1 MGLFAFPAAW
11 VSNRVGTR
19 LAIALCLG
27 FIAAFGIGRAVAPG
41 AALLIALTF
50 GVGIGMG
57 LAGALMP
64 VAVKERFPDRA
75 GLATGGY
82 VTGINGGAAIA
93 AVVAVPLAHAAGGW
107 RASLLAFSAV
117 TAALLVVWLILTRDE
132 PVRAIA
138 AERPPLPLRSA
149 VGWWLVLIFG
159 AMSVTFYGLNA
170 WLPAAYVEQGW
181 SESSAGALIGVL
193 NVLTVVPVVL
203 VSWLSD
209 RLGSRRPYLLGAST
223 AFVLALVG
231 FAALPDAAY
240 LWAVVGGLG
249 IGSMFPLVM
258 TLPLDLEERPD
269 RVGALSGMML
279 GVGYTLSAFAPLAL
293 GGVRD
298 LTGSF
303 DSVLWLIAAFGVVFM
318 AATFTFSAT
327 RLRPQA
333 ELPA

>member
-19 LAIALCLG
+19 VAIALCLG
-27 FIAAFGIGRAVAPG
+27 FIAVFGIARAVVPG

-75 GLATGGY
+75 GFATGGY
-82 VTGINGGAAIA
+82 VMGINGGAAIA

-117 TAALLVVWLILTRDE
+117 TAALLVVWLVLTRDD
-132 PVRAIA
+132 PVRPVA

-181 SESSAGALIGVL
+181 SEASAGALVGIL

-231 FAALPDAAY
+231 FAALPGAAY

-279 GVGYTLSAFAPLAL
+279 GVGYSLSAFAPLVL

-327 RLRPQA
+327 RLRPRA
-333 ELPA
+333 EVPA